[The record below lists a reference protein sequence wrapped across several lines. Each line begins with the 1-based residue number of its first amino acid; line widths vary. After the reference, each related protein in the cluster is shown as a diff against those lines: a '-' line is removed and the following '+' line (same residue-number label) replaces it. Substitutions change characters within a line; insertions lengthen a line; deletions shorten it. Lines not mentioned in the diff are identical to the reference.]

1 MPVAESRF
9 VAERFLRKMRVLSLF
24 LPVLLFSSPGS
35 AQTYSFGVV
44 AQRNAVVTARYWN
57 PVLAYAGARAG
68 VELQLKVARSG
79 GESGEAA
86 ARGEYDF
93 VYSNHIFTPETL
105 RVGYRV
111 ILRPRGEPISGQIV
125 VSSDSLV
132 ARLGD
137 LAGREVGF
145 PSAAAFVG
153 YAVPM
158 EKLRRDNVPVVPV
171 FGGNQ
176 EGTMAQ
182 LKAGRVAAAGVN
194 GKLMRAYAERE
205 GFGYRVLW
213 ESQPFH
219 DIPVAAHPR
228 VPTAVVAAVQKAM
241 AGMADDAE
249 GQAILAEA
257 AALIGQKPPLGF
269 HQATPADYHNYVEF
283 YRGAS
288 ANRP

>member
-9 VAERFLRKMRVLSLF
+9 VSEPFRRLLEVSLSVLSVLF
-24 LPVLLFSSPGS
+24 VCSPAG
-35 AQTYSFGVV
+35 AETFSFGVV

-57 PVLAYAGARAG
+57 PILAHAGARAG
-68 VELQLKVARSG
+68 VDLQLKVARSG
-79 GESGEAA
+79 GESGEAVG
-86 ARGEYDF
+86 RGEYDF
-93 VYSNHIFTPETL
+93 VYSNHIFTPENS

-125 VSSDSLV
+125 VPADSLI
-132 ARLGD
+132 ARIGD

-153 YAVPM
+153 YAVPI
-158 EKLRRDNVPVVPV
+158 EKLRRDNVAVYPV

-182 LKAGRVAAAGVN
+182 LKAGRIAAAGVN
-194 GKLMRAYAERE
+194 GKLMRAYAGRE

-219 DIPVAAHPR
+219 DIPIAAHPR
-228 VPTAVVAAVQKAM
+228 VPAAVVATVQKAL

-249 GQAILAEA
+249 GQAILVEA

-269 HQATPADYHNYVEF
+269 HLATPADYRNYVEF
-283 YRGAS
+283 YQSAS
-288 ANRP
+288 ARQP